1 MVRSLAHEYGLRVAN
16 KPDSQEI
23 CFVQGKSYRE
33 FIEEKVP
40 AEVLRP
46 GNFVSVDRKIL
57 GQHGGLHQYTVGQRK
72 GIHLNSLVPLYVLGL
87 DAKNNEV
94 MVGSETALFRKS
106 AIVKHLSWINEFDL
120 STSSKVLAK
129 IRYRS
134 KESPVEISAVDSTSI
149 EVKFEIPQRAITPGQ
164 AMVFY
169 DGSRVLG
176 GGWIESLSV
185 H

>member
-1 MVRSLAHEYGLRVAN
+1 
-16 KPDSQEI
+16 
-23 CFVQGKSYRE
+23 
-33 FIEEKVP
+33 
-40 AEVLRP
+40 
-46 GNFVSVDRKIL
+46 
-57 GQHGGLHQYTVGQRK
+57 
-72 GIHLNSLVPLYVLGL
+72 VLGL